1 MRTQFITDADGK
13 KLAVILP
20 IEAYHKI
27 LEDLEELEDLRL
39 YDAAKESDPEYLD
52 AEQAFLEIEKMR
64 GDLEKSLLQEML
76 YSAAS
81 LGSFIRSHD
90 ITRASE
96 HFRNLVSTVQAN
108 LTNTAHL
115 LEGHPPEAAPDE
127 EKVSEAQAYFQD
139 MLKDLLEK
147 RQQQEQQQAPSEEN
161 LALSRRIQEA
171 QLVMDQLVWLLEISE
186 RLKSLVPKVWP

>member
-64 GDLEKSLLQEML
+64 GDLEKS
-76 YSAAS
+76 SS
-81 LGSFIRSHD
+81 G
-90 ITRASE
+90 
-96 HFRNLVSTVQAN
+96 FR
-108 LTNTAHL
+108 
-115 LEGHPPEAAPDE
+115 
-127 EKVSEAQAYFQD
+127 Y
-139 MLKDLLEK
+139 
-147 RQQQEQQQAPSEEN
+147 
-161 LALSRRIQEA
+161 
-171 QLVMDQLVWLLEISE
+171 
-186 RLKSLVPKVWP
+186 